1 MKRIRVIL
9 AEMPKRGGLY
19 CKRVYEEKQTALF
32 RENCIMHGHSVDN
45 NSLA

>member
-1 MKRIRVIL
+1 MKRIRVML
-9 AEMPKRGGLY
+9 AEMPKGGLH
-19 CKRVYEEKQTALF
+19 CKRVYEEKQTALV